1 MNFLLLSSGPSK
13 GQLYTFR
20 RTTSGVQKD
29 NFWHSKEPLLHC
41 KCSPF
46 ILQKDYILD
55 TVCEHQFVTHILYV
69 SDGEEFRLLSLEI
82 LVVGLY
88 HFHVSLN
95 VACRHK
101 HVLALY

>member
-20 RTTSGVQKD
+20 RTTSGVQKE

-46 ILQKDYILD
+46 TLQKDYILD